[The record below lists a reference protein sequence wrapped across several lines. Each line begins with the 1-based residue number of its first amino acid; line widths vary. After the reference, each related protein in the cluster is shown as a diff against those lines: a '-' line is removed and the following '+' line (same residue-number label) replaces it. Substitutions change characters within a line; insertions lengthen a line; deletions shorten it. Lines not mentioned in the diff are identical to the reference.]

1 MSYNPDAVQRYE
13 TAAPAPT
20 RSDFNAA
27 PIKYT
32 ADSASASAA
41 INTTRADAANGN
53 FLANMHGGRIRGRHH
68 RRLTSKL
75 HTTRSKRLSR
85 RVKRRCIS
93 SSSSNSKKSR
103 STVRK
108 QGDAFKTRVNR
119 RLRIRMMQR
128 RIKKR
133 INNSST
139 LKLRLRMHGGIGGTD
154 NANPVNSNSNSNSNY
169 VVPQHGH
176 SCAAGETN
184 CAGNEAAVLLSAKN
198 QMTAYAHG
206 DSVSA

>member
-75 HTTRSKRLSR
+75 HTARSKRLSR
-85 RVKRRCIS
+85 RVKRRRI
-93 SSSSNSKKSR
+93 SSSNSKKSR
-103 STVRK
+103 STVRQ

-154 NANPVNSNSNSNSNY
+154 NANPVNSNY

>member
-1 MSYNPDAVQRYE
+1 
-13 TAAPAPT
+13 
-20 RSDFNAA
+20 
-27 PIKYT
+27 
-32 ADSASASAA
+32 
-41 INTTRADAANGN
+41 
-53 FLANMHGGRIRGRHH
+53 
-68 RRLTSKL
+68 
-75 HTTRSKRLSR
+75 
-85 RVKRRCIS
+85 
-93 SSSSNSKKSR
+93 
-103 STVRK
+103 
-108 QGDAFKTRVNR
+108 
-119 RLRIRMMQR
+119 MMQR

-154 NANPVNSNSNSNSNY
+154 NANPVNSNSDSNY